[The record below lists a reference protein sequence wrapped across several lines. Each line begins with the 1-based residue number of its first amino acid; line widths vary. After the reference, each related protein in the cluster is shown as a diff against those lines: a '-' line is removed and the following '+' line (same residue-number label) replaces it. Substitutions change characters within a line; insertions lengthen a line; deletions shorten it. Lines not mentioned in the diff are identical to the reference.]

1 MSEKFKKE
9 RDIVME
15 AAKKGITGNLK
26 LSGYQK
32 KYVKNLLLFALMNA
46 SNNDTVTNK
55 NFIRLVNKL
64 FKGFLLKILKESLDD
79 DEEDGDWES
88 ALEVELNKI
97 IANDQLLKSAD
108 LQMVLTPENIVA
120 FLKANTNGLSQK
132 EIIRRL
138 TSLREAKANY
148 RETPREREKRERRQ
162 KEYELA
168 KTRQRMMERGSRDRS

>member
-1 MSEKFKKE
+1 
-9 RDIVME
+9 
-15 AAKKGITGNLK
+15 
-26 LSGYQK
+26 
-32 KYVKNLLLFALMNA
+32 
-46 SNNDTVTNK
+46 
-55 NFIRLVNKL
+55 
-64 FKGFLLKILKESLDD
+64 
-79 DEEDGDWES
+79 
-88 ALEVELNKI
+88 
-97 IANDQLLKSAD
+97 
-108 LQMVLTPENIVA
+108 MVLTPENIVA